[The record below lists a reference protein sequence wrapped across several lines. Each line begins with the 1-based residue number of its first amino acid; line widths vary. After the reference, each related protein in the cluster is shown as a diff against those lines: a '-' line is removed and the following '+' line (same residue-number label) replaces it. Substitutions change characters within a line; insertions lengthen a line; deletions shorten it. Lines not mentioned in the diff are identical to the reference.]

1 MKLIAVVLAGCCVVA
16 AQPTFR
22 SGVELV
28 TIDVVATDRS
38 GRPVHDLKAA
48 DFELFEDGKSV
59 PIKAFQY
66 IDSSIVPRDVPLPV
80 GGGILFVITRCPL
93 RRKQSIR
100 GIRLAGLPFFTRSR
114 HFSTLKGSGVM

>member
-80 GGGILFVITRCPL
+80 GMVSNDVEPGALITVVIDEIGVQVDDIQQV
-93 RRKQSIR
+93 RRVTALQR
-100 GIRLAGLPFFTRSR
+100 
-114 HFSTLKGSGVM
+114 